1 MDGWRQRIDRPPRQS
16 TSNGLTY
23 RENGRF
29 SILHVTQKDNRHS
42 GFPRIVME
50 PIINI
55 FVSTWPFWVFA
66 LMVAALIM
74 LIRTYVGP
82 RRMPYRRRERLVT
95 KAELRFYRSLR
106 KAVLDDWEIFAMV
119 RIADLLRVEPNAR
132 NRRSWVGQI
141 LAKHVDFVLCQP
153 ESLAPVLCIELDDS
167 SHQRADRIKRDEFV
181 DQAFE
186 SAGLPLL
193 RVPVQSNY
201 DSRELRELIRKTAL
215 KS

>member
-1 MDGWRQRIDRPPRQS
+1 MPVWHWKGQPSFRSFATTFIDRQS
-16 TSNGLTY
+16 LNVES
-23 RENGRF
+23 
-29 SILHVTQKDNRHS
+29 V
-42 GFPRIVME
+42 
-50 PIINI
+50 INI

-66 LMVAALIM
+66 LMLVALIL
-74 LIRTYVGP
+74 LIRMYAGP
-82 RRMPYRRRERLVT
+82 KRMPYRRRERLVT

-141 LAKHVDFVLCQP
+141 LAKHVDFVLCRP
-153 ESLAPVLCIELDDS
+153 DSLEPVLCIELDDS
-167 SHQRADRIKRDEFV
+167 SHQRADRQKRDEFV
-181 DQAFE
+181 DGAFE

-201 DSRELRELIRKTAL
+201 DSRELRSLIQKTAL
-215 KS
+215 RS